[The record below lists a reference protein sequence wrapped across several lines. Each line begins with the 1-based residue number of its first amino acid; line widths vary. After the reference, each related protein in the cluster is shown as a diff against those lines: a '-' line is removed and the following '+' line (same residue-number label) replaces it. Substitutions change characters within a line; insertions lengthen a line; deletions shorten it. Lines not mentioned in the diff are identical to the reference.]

1 MEPLTSQIK
10 GPVAIIGDLH
20 GQLDKLNDI
29 LEQLR
34 ALPDYDRRWIVFLG
48 DFVDRGPDSNGVI
61 ETIIRLREEHPR
73 TTAICGNHDLG
84 MATSL
89 RVVPQSEYSDWEERW
104 TTYYDSDVT
113 FESYGAAYP
122 DLDDLYRR
130 VPDEHKEFL
139 AMLPWSVEHPRLFF
153 VHAGLDPHTPFEVQR
168 QILEERDFTLNH
180 PQWLCSKTYI
190 EDPPPPDCPLTVVS
204 GHVQVRD
211 VIITKERILAD
222 TTGGISGELSCVLM
236 PEKKVLKSGQ
246 AKPTA
251 SGQPW
256 WKIW

>member
-1 MEPLTSQIK
+1 MEPLASNIK

-20 GQLDKLNDI
+20 GQLEKLNDI

-34 ALPDYDRRWIVFLG
+34 ALSDYDRRWIVFLG
-48 DFVDRGPDSNGVI
+48 DFVDRGPDSRGVI
-61 ETIIRLREEHPR
+61 EAILRLREEHPR

-89 RVVPQSEYSDWEERW
+89 RIVPQSDYSDWEERW
-104 TTYYDSDVT
+104 TAYYDADAT
-113 FESYGAAYP
+113 FASYGATYP
-122 DLDDLYRR
+122 DLDDLYRA

-139 AMLPWSVEHPRLFF
+139 ANLPWAVEHPRLYF

-168 QILEERDFTLNH
+168 QILAERDFTLNH
-180 PQWLCSKTYI
+180 PQWLCSKTYV
-190 EDPPPPDCPLTVVS
+190 EENGPPDCGLTVVS

-211 VIITKERILAD
+211 VVITDKRILAD
-222 TTGGISGELSCVLM
+222 TTGGFEGELSCVLM
-236 PEKKVLKSGQ
+236 PEKKVLRSRSYN
-246 AKPTA
+246 TA
-251 SGQPW
+251 SSSQPW